1 MKLSHLIVALLS
13 GLLLPVT
20 QAQAQD
26 YPNKPIRIV
35 VPFPAGG
42 TTDIITRAVA
52 QKLAEEW
59 KQAVVVDNR
68 PGGGANIGADHV
80 VRSAP
85 DGYTLLMASTAHS
98 INASLYPKITYDPL
112 KDFTPI
118 ALIAVTAQVLV
129 VHPSVPV
136 NNVRELIDYLKAQ
149 TNPVS
154 YSSAGNGSQPH
165 LSTELFKMMTG
176 TKMLHVPYKGGPQ
189 AMTDLI
195 AGHVQVSLATAP
207 SAVQNVKTGK
217 IKALGVSTRQ
227 RIPALPDVPTI
238 ADSGLPGYEAS
249 GYFGLVGP
257 PQLPA
262 AIVNKLNAALVRIV
276 RDPAMSKYLSEQGA
290 DPYTSTPAEYATL
303 IREEVDKWGKVVKAT
318 GAQID

>member
-1 MKLSHLIVALLS
+1 MKRRFIFAALATALC
-13 GLLLPVT
+13 LPAV
-20 QAQAQD
+20 QAQD

-52 QKLAEEW
+52 QKLSEEF
-59 KQAVVVDNR
+59 KQPVLVDNR
-68 PGGGANIGADHV
+68 PGGGANIGADHA

-98 INASLYPKITYDPL
+98 INASLYPKMSYDPV

-118 ALIAVTAQVLV
+118 TMVAETAQVLV
-129 VHPSVPV
+129 VHPSVPA
-136 NNVRELIDYLKAQ
+136 NNVRELIAYLKAAP
-149 TNPVS
+149 TPVS

-165 LSTELFKMMTG
+165 LSTELFKMMSNTQ
-176 TKMLHVPYKGGPQ
+176 MLHVPYKGGPQ

-217 IKALGVSTRQ
+217 VKALGVSTKH

-238 ADSGLPGYEAS
+238 TESGLPGYEAS

-262 AIVNKLNAALVRIV
+262 AIVNKINAAVVKIV
-276 RDPAMSKYLSEQGA
+276 REPAMSKYLSEQGA
-290 DPYTSTPAEYATL
+290 DPITSTPAEYGSL
-303 IREEVDKWGKVVKAT
+303 IKDEVEKWGKVVKAT